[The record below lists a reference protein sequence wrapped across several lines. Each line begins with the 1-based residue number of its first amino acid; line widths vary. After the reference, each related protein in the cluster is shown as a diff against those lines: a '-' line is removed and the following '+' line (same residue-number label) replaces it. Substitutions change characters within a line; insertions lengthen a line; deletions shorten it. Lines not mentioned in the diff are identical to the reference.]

1 MYFPFNKNCLLI
13 PSLKNH
19 HGNWRCWVSPHYGC
33 SCVTLSWA
41 GLWRAEPEWGLRGLG
56 ASADLRAGAAS
67 VTEVWIFRNKD
78 LSLKADTDSNSLLTV
93 KVKCKW
99 IRIVTFHSPLS
110 PFVKNF
116 KSVRAKPFF
125 QTLNRQYV
133 FFIRYGH
140 FTLTMQWKQ
149 ISAHKKVLQLG
160 RKNSNILLTFNLD
173 VKCFE

>member
-1 MYFPFNKNCLLI
+1 MQINSRKEILRVNKYVLSFQQKIVFLI

-78 LSLKADTDSNSLLTV
+78 LSLKADTDSNSPLTE

-99 IRIVTFHSPLS
+99 IRIVTLS

-116 KSVRAKPFF
+116 KSVRSKPDF
-125 QTLNRQYV
+125 QPLNHQYV
-133 FFIRYGH
+133 LY
-140 FTLTMQWKQ
+140 
-149 ISAHKKVLQLG
+149 
-160 RKNSNILLTFNLD
+160 
-173 VKCFE
+173 